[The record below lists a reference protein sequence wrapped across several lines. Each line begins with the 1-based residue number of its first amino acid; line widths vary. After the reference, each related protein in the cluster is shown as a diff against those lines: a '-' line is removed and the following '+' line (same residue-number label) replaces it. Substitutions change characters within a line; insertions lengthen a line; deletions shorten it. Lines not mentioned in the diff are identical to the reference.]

1 MYKVKFQ
8 FQGQDNIIGCNSDD
22 TMRQICNKFANMMN
36 IDIDNIFFL
45 YNSNI
50 IDEEDFYLKFEEIIN
65 EDDKIRKE
73 MNILVFEKKRTT
85 IYQEKNIQLKE
96 IICPTCQ
103 ENTFIN
109 ISNYK
114 INLNQCQNGHI
125 LNNILFKDFNET
137 QKIDI
142 SKIKCDICKIK
153 NKSNTFNNDF
163 YKCNEC
169 KINICPL
176 CSSKHNH
183 KVINYDKR
191 NYICSKHNNNFIK
204 YCKDCN
210 KNICME
216 CEKEHSNHNIICF
229 GDILANKNIVNHIK
243 EFKIYIDKIKVEIK
257 NIIDQLN
264 NFKDNL
270 ELYSSLSNN
279 IINNDKYDNY
289 QILYNINEFINFNI
303 KIINDIKEII
313 EDKDIKNKCKKIFNI
328 SEKMNK
334 SGNYILSEINIE
346 EDNINKDVRI
356 INSFEQT
363 KREFKWGDN
372 ENDNE
377 FKNENEIKENCEIEI
392 DNKIIP
398 FSYFYKFNKKGKHI
412 IKYTF
417 MKNLSKA
424 DYLFYG
430 CKSLSNIN
438 LSNINTENV
447 TNMKNMFGECKSL
460 KHIDLLKLNT
470 QNVINM
476 SDMFSGCISLNNIDL
491 SNFNTEKV
499 SNMSYMFHECK
510 SLIDINLSNF
520 NIKNVIK
527 INEMF
532 SGCSSLKY
540 LNLSNFDTQNV
551 TNMNGMFNRCKSLV
565 NIDLSNFNTQNV
577 TDMSGMFNECNSLA
591 KINLLNFNTNNVT
604 DMSYMFNG
612 CKSLKEINL
621 SNFNIQNVTDMIGIF
636 RCVSLNKKNIIT
648 NDNRILNQLL

>member
-430 CKSLSNIN
+430 CKSLTNIN

-636 RCVSLNKKNIIT
+636 RCVSFNKQNIIT

>member
-73 MNILVFEKKRTT
+73 MNILVFEKKRNT

-499 SNMSYMFHECK
+499 SNMSYMFYECK

-591 KINLLNFNTNNVT
+591 KINLQNFNTNNVT

>member
-1 MYKVKFQ
+1 
-8 FQGQDNIIGCNSDD
+8 
-22 TMRQICNKFANMMN
+22 
-36 IDIDNIFFL
+36 
-45 YNSNI
+45 
-50 IDEEDFYLKFEEIIN
+50 
-65 EDDKIRKE
+65 

>member
-636 RCVSLNKKNIIT
+636 RCVSFNKQNIIT